1 MLLTD
6 LFALYRAKRLRFKS
20 PNTSRLYGHTI
31 RSFGK
36 TLGRAPTI
44 DDLTSDLVEQHMSR
58 IIEGGGS
65 PASANKDRSQLL
77 ALWRFAATHKIIDRW
92 PDVQIANEPEIVP
105 MGWLPGALEQ
115 LLKAAETER
124 GFLGEVPAR
133 LWWSAL
139 FRVLLATGER
149 IGAIVHLENHH
160 LQGDWLLVPA
170 EHRKGKR
177 RDRLYPI
184 GKDAADA
191 VRALITATKSGNQI
205 FPFPFAPTYLYKKL
219 NHVLLR
225 AGLPIDRRSKFHRMR
240 RTVASAVA
248 QAGGDPTAAL
258 DHASPKT
265 TKKYIDPRIVG
276 AVPVADILAA
286 YLANPTKPLAK
297 PDAKAKRTG

>member
-1 MLLTD
+1 MKLTE
-6 LFALYRAKRLRFKS
+6 LFNDYKAKRLRFKS
-20 PNTSRLYGHTI
+20 PNTARLYHHTI

-36 TLGRAPTI
+36 TLGRDPTI
-44 DDLTSDLVEQHMSR
+44 ADLTNDLVEQHMAR
-58 IIEGGGS
+58 IIDGGGS

-77 ALWRFAATHKIIDRW
+77 ALWRFAATHKIVEHW
-92 PDVQIANEPEIVP
+92 PDVQIANEPEAVP
-105 MGWLPGALEQ
+105 LGWLPGDLEK
-115 LLKAAETER
+115 LLAAAETER

-139 FRVLLATGER
+139 FRVLRATGER
-149 IGAIVHLENHH
+149 IGAIVHLERHH

-184 GKDAADA
+184 GADAAEA
-191 VRALITATKSGNQI
+191 VRALIAATKSGNLI
-205 FPFPFAPTYLYKKL
+205 FPFPFAATYLYKKL

-265 TKKYIDPRIVG
+265 TKKYLDPRIVG
-276 AVPVADILAA
+276 AVQVADILAA
-286 YLANPTKPLAK
+286 YLANPTKPA
-297 PDAKAKRTG
+297 PEARAKRSG

>member
-1 MLLTD
+1 MKLTD
-6 LFALYRAKRLRFKS
+6 LFIQYKAKRLRFKS
-20 PNTSRLYGHTI
+20 PNTARLYNHTI
-31 RSFGK
+31 RSFAK
-36 TLGRAPTI
+36 TLGRQPTI
-44 DDLTSDLVEQHMSR
+44 DDLTSDLVELHMSR

-77 ALWRFAATHKIIDRW
+77 AMWRFAATHKIIDRW

-105 MGWLPGALEQ
+105 MGWLPGDLEN

-124 GFLGEVPAR
+124 GFLGEVPSR
-133 LWWSAL
+133 LWWTAL

-149 IGAIVHLENHH
+149 IGAIANLEKHH

-184 GKDAADA
+184 GPDAAES
-191 VRALITATKSGNQI
+191 VRNLISANKSDNKI
-205 FPFPFAPTYLYKKL
+205 FPFPYAATYLYKKL
-219 NHVLLR
+219 NAVLLR

-286 YLANPTKPLAK
+286 YLSNPAK
-297 PDAKAKRTG
+297 PVVQPGQQRHIG

>member
-1 MLLTD
+1 MKLTE
-6 LFALYRAKRLRFKS
+6 LFNDYRAKRLRFKS
-20 PNTSRLYGHTI
+20 PNTSRLYHHTI

-36 TLGRAPTI
+36 TLGRDPTI
-44 DDLTSDLVEQHMSR
+44 ADLTNDLVEQHMAR
-58 IIEGGGS
+58 IIDGGGS

-77 ALWRFAATHKIIDRW
+77 ALWRFAATHKIVDCW
-92 PDVQIANEPEIVP
+92 PDVQIANEPDAVP
-105 MGWLPGALEQ
+105 LGWLPGDLEK
-115 LLKAAETER
+115 LLAAAGTER

-149 IGAIVHLENHH
+149 IGAVASLKTHH
-160 LQGDWLLVPA
+160 LQGDWLLAPA
-170 EHRKGKR
+170 EFRKGKR
-177 RDRLYPI
+177 RDRLYPL
-184 GKDAADA
+184 GSETAQA
-191 VRALITATKSGNQI
+191 VRDLIAANKTDDRI
-205 FPFPFAPTYLYKKL
+205 FPFPYASTYLYKKL

-265 TKKYIDPRIVG
+265 TKKYLDPRIVG
-276 AVPVADILAA
+276 AVQVADILAA
-286 YLANPTKPLAK
+286 YLANPKPPA
-297 PDAKAKRTG
+297 PVPNANAKRTG

>member
-6 LFALYRAKRLRFKS
+6 LFTLYRAKRLRFKS

-31 RSFGK
+31 RSFAK

-58 IIEGGGS
+58 IIDGGGS

-105 MGWLPGALEQ
+105 MGWLPGDLEQ

-149 IGAIVHLENHH
+149 IGAIVHLESHH

-191 VRALITATKSGNQI
+191 VRALIAATKSGSLI
-205 FPFPFAPTYLYKKL
+205 FPFPYAATYLYKKL
-219 NHVLLR
+219 NAVLLR